1 MNLPAPSQA
10 FRGFMKTPIL
20 FLVLAATLSCIRSSN
35 APRVAVENDPSIV
48 FPPFFAYSSTEVGAP
63 GEAYVLDGAT
73 LQAIRIAIDDFL
85 PPNGK
90 ERPCWNRPE
99 TQRYRVIRQGDII
112 FVRIDEDPE
121 ACGMQ
126 YLPLDTGVRYAISMD
141 GRILKRLLDGEP
153 EKPLLPEMSVEEMT
167 PAVEPVPGP
176 HSSAAWD
183 GGTGGSPDG
192 GQGGNPVEQGTPVPH
207 P

>member
-1 MNLPAPSQA
+1 
-10 FRGFMKTPIL
+10 MKTPIL
-20 FLVLAATLSCIRSSN
+20 ALVLAGTLSCIRSPHT
-35 APRVAVENDPSIV
+35 PRVAVENGPSIA
-48 FPPFFAYSSTEVGAP
+48 FPPFFAYSSIEVGAP
-63 GEAYVLDGAT
+63 GQAYVLDGAT

-85 PPNGK
+85 PPGGK

-126 YLPLDTGVRYAISMD
+126 YVPLDTGVRYAISTD
-141 GRILKRLLDGEP
+141 GRILRRLLDGEP
-153 EKPLLPEMSVEEMT
+153 EELPLPGKSVEGLA
-167 PAVEPVPGP
+167 PAVEPVPSP
-176 HSSAAWD
+176 PSSAAWD

-192 GQGGNPVEQGTPVPH
+192 GQGMNPVEHGTPVPT